1 MPTTVIVPA
10 RSGSRRI
17 PRKNVL
23 PLLGTPILARTLG
36 AIHEA
41 GVADNVIVTT
51 DEDEIEAIATTNGA
65 LVIRRSP
72 GLADEHTPLLP
83 VMRDAIQQL
92 LERGIVTG
100 DSDAIAMVFATAIT
114 MDPGDLTN
122 ARDEIP
128 TDRFVVSVSS
138 YAHPP
143 QRGFHMDA
151 TGRLHPVDPA
161 QESVRTQ
168 DLPEW
173 YHDAAQFVWGR
184 TKEWM
189 SASSIFANALGYA
202 VPRWRCVDLDTPE
215 DLTTAQVLLAG
226 LASLSTDPGP

>member
-10 RSGSRRI
+10 RGGSQRI

-23 PLLGTPILARTLG
+23 PLLGKPILARTLG

-51 DEDEIEAIATTNGA
+51 DDDEIEAIASTNGA
-65 LVIRRSP
+65 LVLRRSP
-72 GLADEHTPLLP
+72 ELADEHTPLLP
-83 VMRDAIQQL
+83 VMQDAIQQL
-92 LERGIVTG
+92 VERDIVHEE
-100 DSDAIAMVFATAIT
+100 SDAIGMVFATAIT
-114 MDPGDLTN
+114 MNPQDLAN

-128 TDRFVVSVSS
+128 ADRFVVSVAT
-138 YAHPP
+138 YTHPP
-143 QRGFHMDA
+143 QRAFQMDA
-151 TGRLHPVDPA
+151 SGRLQSVEPT

-173 YHDAAQFVWGR
+173 YHDAAQFVWGHTR
-184 TKEWM
+184 AWM
-189 SASSIFANALGYA
+189 SAASIFANASGYE

-215 DLTTAQVLLAG
+215 DLVTAQVLLAG
-226 LASLSTDPGP
+226 LASLSTEPGL

>member
-1 MPTTVIVPA
+1 
-10 RSGSRRI
+10 
-17 PRKNVL
+17 
-23 PLLGTPILARTLG
+23 LLGTPILARTLG

-51 DEDEIEAIATTNGA
+51 DDDEIEAIASTNGA

-72 GLADEHTPLLP
+72 ELADEHTPLLP
-83 VMRDAIQQL
+83 VMQDAIHQL
-92 LERGIVTG
+92 VEQGIVNAE
-100 DSDAIAMVFATAIT
+100 SDAIAMVFATAIT
-114 MDPGDLTN
+114 MDPRDLAN

-128 TDRFVVSVSS
+128 ADRFVVSVAS

-143 QRGFHMDA
+143 QRAFHMDVSS
-151 TGRLHPVDPA
+151 RLQPVEPT

-168 DLPEW
+168 DLPDW

-184 TKEWM
+184 TKTWM
-189 SASSIFANALGYA
+189 SAPSIFANAFGYV

-226 LASLSTDPGP
+226 LASLSTEPGP